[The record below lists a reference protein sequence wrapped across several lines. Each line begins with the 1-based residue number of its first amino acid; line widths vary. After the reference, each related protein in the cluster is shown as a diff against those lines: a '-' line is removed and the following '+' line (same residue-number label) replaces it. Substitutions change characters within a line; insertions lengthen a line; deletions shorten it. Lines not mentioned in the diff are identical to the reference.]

1 MKQTFLAILLLA
13 AGVLSSPA
21 DAAPPK
27 LTGSW
32 EAARTPDDE
41 RLYLVLKDMGKAEII
56 GEYDFT
62 LPGQSGKRRG
72 KSTTFGHWSV
82 DGDQI
87 TVTYSKFVDRLRY
100 VEKES
105 LSALGLTGSA
115 PALTPMGKRDP
126 KSKLGTAILWKAPHD
141 YRVRAPESAEPA
153 AGASAATGGGAP
165 GK

>member
-1 MKQTFLAILLLA
+1 MKQICTAFLLLVASATSLA
-13 AGVLSSPA
+13 AH
-21 DAAPPK
+21 AAPPK
-27 LTGSW
+27 LTGQW

-72 KSTTFGHWSV
+72 KSTTFGHWTL

-87 TVTYSKFVDRLRY
+87 TVTYAKFTERLRY
-100 VEKES
+100 VEQEA
-105 LSALGLTGSA
+105 LSAIGLSGTA
-115 PALTPMGKRDP
+115 PALKPVGKRDP

-141 YRVRAPESAEPA
+141 YRVKGAESAPPVA
-153 AGASAATGGGAP
+153 AGGEAP
-165 GK
+165 AK